1 MILDMAVTAQYTEPL
16 NSMVSPEHRR
26 YVEQRAEELNT
37 SRASIVREA
46 LDVLMEQRPVEA

>member
-1 MILDMAVTAQYTEPL
+1 MAVIAQYTEPL

-26 YVEQRAEELNT
+26 YVERRAEELNT
-37 SRASIVREA
+37 SRASVVREA